1 MLLAPP
7 QVAPDLGQAIQKDL
21 EAHVITG
28 VAAAGARIASQVEVQ
43 KHMEVA
49 SVTSLEARS
58 DAITVAS
65 SMGAHAVLR
74 YQAKKDGENVHLR
87 LAIYIVASGKAVML
101 EKTVSPAE
109 LRETV
114 AKMVAE
120 LMPPEG
126 GGAETPGEVAVPESQ
141 PTEDDGKPKTPM
153 LIWDAAVHS
162 KSGVVGHVQIGGSI
176 PIGGGT
182 SDEVIEGGFRFGIHA
197 GWQFQIGQMHGIT
210 PEIAFFYASWGFDST
225 AVVNGISVTGG
236 AGMLNLLAGAR
247 YSLFIGAIE
256 AFVAAH
262 VGLGNVFE
270 EIKAPGYLP
279 LEDDK
284 TGFAFNAEFGGHFM
298 FMKYIGAGLVFDFS
312 KAFVDKMDTG
322 SEYDGL
328 SFSIA
333 LSAKGKFSF

>member
-7 QVAPDLGQAIQKDL
+7 QVAPDLGEAIQKDL
-21 EAHVITG
+21 QAHVITG
-28 VAAAGARIASQVEVQ
+28 VAGVGARIASQVEVQ

-49 SVTSLEARS
+49 SVTSLEVRG
-58 DAITVAS
+58 DAIKVAT

-87 LAIYIVASGKAVML
+87 VAIYIVASGKAVML

-114 AKMVAE
+114 AKMVTE

-126 GGAETPGEVAVPESQ
+126 GGAGAGEGGGPEFQ
-141 PTEDDGKPKTPM
+141 PAEDDGKSTPM
-153 LIWDAAVHS
+153 LVWDAAVHS
-162 KSGVVGHVQIGGSI
+162 KSGVVGHIQIGGSI
-176 PIGGGT
+176 PIGGGK

-225 AVVNGISVTGG
+225 ANVQGTPVTGG
-236 AGMLNLLAGAR
+236 AGMLNLLAGVR

-262 VGLGNVFE
+262 AGLGNVFE
-270 EIKAPGYLP
+270 EIKAVGYNP
-279 LEDDK
+279 VEDDK

-298 FMKYIGAGLVFDFS
+298 FMKNIGAGLVFDFS
-312 KAFVDKMDTG
+312 KAFVNKIDTG
-322 SEYDGL
+322 SEYDGFG
-328 SFSIA
+328 FSIA
-333 LSAKGKFSF
+333 LSAKGKFAF